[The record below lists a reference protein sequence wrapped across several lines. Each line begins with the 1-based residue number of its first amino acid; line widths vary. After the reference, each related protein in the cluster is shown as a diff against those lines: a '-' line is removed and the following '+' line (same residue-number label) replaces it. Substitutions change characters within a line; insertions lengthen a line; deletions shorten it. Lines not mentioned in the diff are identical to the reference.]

1 MRTLGLWLVR
11 LVGGL
16 IVVVVLCFA
25 VLGIRVHQELARKHS
40 VPDIALTVPGDSAA
54 IARGQHLSVIF
65 NCVGCH
71 GVDLAGLPILEAPLV
86 GRIHA
91 PNLTRGGVTAAF
103 TSADWNRAVRHGVGR
118 GERGLVIMPS
128 DLFAKLS
135 DADVGAIIAYA
146 RSLPAAGDPSPSCEL
161 GPLGWVLAT
170 MTPGGVI
177 AAEHVDHSAPRAAAV
192 PIGVTAAYGGYLA
205 NACVGCHGPQFSGGR
220 SGEPGAPPAPNL
232 TPAPDGH
239 LARWTQAQ
247 FVHALRSGVTPE
259 GKALS
264 GYMPW
269 TNFSRMTDDE
279 LAALWMYLHGL
290 PPRPST
296 APTK

>member
-1 MRTLGLWLVR
+1 MRTLGLWLIR
-11 LVGGL
+11 IVGGL
-16 IVVVVLCFA
+16 VVLLGLVLA
-25 VLGIRVHQELARKHS
+25 VLGIRVNGQLARKH
-40 VPDIALTVPGDSAA
+40 VVADVALAVPGDSAA

-71 GVDLAGLPILEAPLV
+71 GVDLSGLPILEAPMV

-91 PNLTRGGVTAAF
+91 PNLTRGGVTASF

-118 GERGLVIMPS
+118 GGRGLVIMPS

-146 RSLPAAGDPSPSCEL
+146 HSLPAAGDPSPACEL

-177 AAEHVDHSAPRAAAV
+177 AAEHVDHSAARPAAV

-205 NACVGCHGPQFSGGR
+205 SACVGCHGPQFSGGR

-239 LARWTQAQ
+239 LAKWTEAQ
-247 FVHALRSGVTPE
+247 FVRALRMGVTPE
-259 GKALS
+259 GRALS

-296 APTK
+296 APK